1 MRFYLTKA
9 EIAHAHKKLEAIP
22 AKGFDFSA
30 LPSRETKED
39 LTQVRMILAEVHH
52 AETIAR
58 PGLILEIEWAIDKLD
73 HLVKR
78 L

>member
-39 LTQVRMILAEVHH
+39 LNRVRVILAE
-52 AETIAR
+52 AR
-58 PGLILEIEWAIDKLD
+58 LHPVRILDIEWAIEKLD